1 MQLTD
6 APEGFPEIP
15 FPDENPF
22 TQQKWEL
29 GKRLFYEKALSVDYS
44 ISCGSC
50 HKAEI
55 AFSDNVAK
63 SLGAAKLAGR
73 QNAPTLANV
82 AYHPYFT
89 RAGGVATLEKQ
100 ILVPV
105 QEHDEFNFNIVD
117 IADRLNSMPEYVEM
131 SQQVFGRTPDPY
143 IITRAIATFE
153 RTIISGNSAY
163 DKFINRGDRRGITDE
178 VLRGRNLFFSKRTNC
193 SSCHADFN
201 FTNYSF
207 QNNGLYKDYADIGRK
222 RLTGKDE
229 DLALFMVPTLRNIA
243 LTAPYMHDGSFNN
256 LKEVLEHY
264 NTGGY
269 DHMNKSE
276 QIRPLNLTSQ
286 EKKDLIAFLHSL
298 TDMEFVNNK
307 NLYDE
312 NK

>member
-6 APEGFPEIP
+6 APAGFPAIP
-15 FPDENPF
+15 FPEENPF
-22 TQQKWEL
+22 SQQKWEL
-29 GKRLFYEKALSVDYS
+29 GKRLFYERALSIDNS

-55 AFSDNVAK
+55 AFSDNIAK
-63 SLGAAKLAGR
+63 SSGAGNVAGR

-89 RAGGVATLEKQ
+89 RAGGVGTLEKQ
-100 ILVPV
+100 ILVPI

-117 IADRLNSMPEYVEM
+117 IAERLNTMPEYVQM
-131 SQQVFGRTPDPY
+131 SQEVFGRNPDPY
-143 IITRAIATFE
+143 VITRAIATFE
-153 RTIISGNSAY
+153 RTIISGNSTY
-163 DKFINRGDRRGITDE
+163 DKFIHLGDRTGITDE
-178 VLRGRNLFFSKRTNC
+178 TLRGRNLFFSDRTNC

-207 QNNGLYKDYADIGRK
+207 QNNGLYKQYADPGRK
-222 RLTGKDE
+222 RLTGKEE

-243 LTAPYMHDGSFNN
+243 LTAPYMHDGSLNS
-256 LKEVLEHY
+256 LEEVIEHY

-269 DHMNKSE
+269 DHRNKSK
-276 QIRPLNLTSQ
+276 QIRPLHLTRQ
-286 EKKDLIAFLHSL
+286 EKEDLIAFLNSL
-298 TDMEFVNNK
+298 TDIDFINNK
-307 NLYDE
+307 SLYNE